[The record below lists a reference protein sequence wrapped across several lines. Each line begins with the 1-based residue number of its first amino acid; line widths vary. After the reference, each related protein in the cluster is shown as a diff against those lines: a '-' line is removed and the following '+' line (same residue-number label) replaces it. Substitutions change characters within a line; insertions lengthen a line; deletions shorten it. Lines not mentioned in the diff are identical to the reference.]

1 MSNGMKSAK
10 SQRTML
16 SQARRAFV
24 GHLFLIISAGALG
37 LLFLLFSARV
47 ADADGKTPKLY
58 ALQNGGVVTSV
69 AVGSTFEI
77 QTPHLKTSGFHGAD
91 DIYLYANPISIAY
104 VNPYSSQ
111 SISQAACISDNGGSM
126 TCTWTYTNGGSPELY
141 SGSWSFALVLV
152 KPGISV
158 TILEK
163 TTLEVK

>member
-37 LLFLLFSARV
+37 LLLLPFFARV
-47 ADADGKTPKLY
+47 ADADNSSQKLY
-58 ALQNGGVVTSV
+58 ALQNGAVVTSV

-77 QTPHLKTSGFHGAD
+77 QATHLKTQGYRGSG
-91 DIYLYANPISIAY
+91 DIYLWANPISFSN
-104 VNPYSSQ
+104 NPYSSQ